1 VASANRLLDAA
12 LEIQR
17 YCEEQGWAFYF
28 IGGIAVQHWGEA
40 RLTRDA
46 DLTVFTGV
54 GEEGRYVD
62 ALLSRFAP
70 RIEDAREFALRY
82 RVLLLGASNG
92 IPIDLA
98 LGGLAFEERAASA
111 ATLEEIAPG
120 VWLRLCNAGSLLVYK
135 VFAGRPQDWLDAE
148 GIIEK
153 SGNRVDWSKVRSDLG
168 ELLALKEDTESLPR
182 LEALL
187 QRRTRR

>member
-1 VASANRLLDAA
+1 VTSANRLLDAA
-12 LEIQR
+12 IEIQR
-17 YCEEQGWAFYF
+17 YCGEQGWAYYF

-54 GEEGRYVD
+54 GDEEKYVD

-70 RIEDAREFALRY
+70 RVDDAREFALRH
-82 RVLLLGASNG
+82 RVLLLHASNG

-98 LGGLAFEERAASA
+98 LGALAFEERAAFA
-111 ATLEEIAPG
+111 ATMEEIAPG
-120 VWLRLCNAGSLLVYK
+120 VRLRLCGPGSLLVYK
-135 VFAGRPQDWLDAE
+135 VFAGRPRDWLDAE

-153 SGNRVDWSKVRSDLG
+153 SGSRIDWSAVRSDLG
-168 ELLALKEDTESLPR
+168 ELLALKDDAESLPR

-187 QRRTRR
+187 QRLMGG